1 MMVFSD
7 NALHSERGSVAIAI
21 AIQIQIQIQV
31 HS

>member
-21 AIQIQIQIQV
+21 AIQIQIQV